1 MVSFVF
7 LDSILDEL
15 VGACLLD
22 VIVEPGEVKLIHA
35 ETHQVQEWLDVV
47 DWRRVRMYLVL
58 PKGRKHGVSLEVL
71 DLSVCP
77 LLVGLE
83 DVLCECEVNQIIV
96 AIGDANVVQ
105 FQVPVAVPHLVKFVQ
120 GHQYLLSHLND
131 FDFEFRWLT
140 CGSALHIVEPRLV
153 QVDAAVAHQQ
163 LGALLLGSE
172 REP

>member
-1 MVSFVF
+1 
-7 LDSILDEL
+7 
-15 VGACLLD
+15 
-22 VIVEPGEVKLIHA
+22 
-35 ETHQVQEWLDVV
+35 
-47 DWRRVRMYLVL
+47 MYLVL
-58 PKGRKHGVSLEVL
+58 PKGCKHGVSLEVL
-71 DLSVCP
+71 DLSVSP

-83 DVLCECEVNQIIV
+83 DVLGECEVNQIIV

-131 FDFEFRWLT
+131 FDFEFRGLT
-140 CGSALHIVEPRLV
+140 CGSALHVVEPRLV